1 MNLATLEGVS
11 TEELTKAW
19 NRCWEGYPYATKFRE
34 HQMEAWIEKC
44 KIDLAHSM
52 SLKDNGE
59 IVGFSFLAV
68 DGLEGWVAGACIDP
82 LYRGNNL
89 FTDLFKKQLE
99 KAQELDMV
107 KVTLEVLENNHAIR
121 VYSKLGFQIQR
132 ELLLFRYKGED
143 LSLKPRKKGVFLR
156 KVSLDEYFLARNVG
170 GFKPPWQRR
179 ESYLRSFAPLEA
191 WLNND
196 GSSGALFLGPG
207 ELLLD
212 AWVSNW
218 QEAEKLISWILSF
231 SKGDLNLLNQ
241 PKDYLTAYLTQQG
254 LSPTDIQYEMIAY
267 LPVIES

>member
-1 MNLATLEGVS
+1 M
-11 TEELTKAW
+11 
-19 NRCWEGYPYATKFRE
+19 
-34 HQMEAWIEKC
+34 
-44 KIDLAHSM
+44 
-52 SLKDNGE
+52 
-59 IVGFSFLAV
+59 
-68 DGLEGWVAGACIDP
+68 
-82 LYRGNNL
+82 
-89 FTDLFKKQLE
+89 
-99 KAQELDMV
+99 
-107 KVTLEVLENNHAIR
+107 
-121 VYSKLGFQIQR
+121 
-132 ELLLFRYKGED
+132 
-143 LSLKPRKKGVFLR
+143 
-156 KVSLDEYFLARNVG
+156 
-170 GFKPPWQRR
+170 
-179 ESYLRSFAPLEA
+179 RSFAPLEA